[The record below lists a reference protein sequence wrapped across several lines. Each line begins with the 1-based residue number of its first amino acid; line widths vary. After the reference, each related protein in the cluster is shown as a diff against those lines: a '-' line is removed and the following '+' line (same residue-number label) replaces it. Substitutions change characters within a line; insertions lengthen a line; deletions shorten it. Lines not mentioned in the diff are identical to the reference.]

1 MVDVKY
7 LELAKT
13 YQKLE
18 ETTKRKEMTNYL
30 VELFNNTPSD
40 HIRDVIGLT
49 RGSPYPDY
57 EDWNIGMAEK
67 MVIKAIANATGTD
80 VAQITKKMKE
90 KGDLGKAAE
99 DAIKNKKQSALF
111 TKPLQIK
118 YVSETLEKIG
128 KASGTGSVDQ
138 KIKLFYFAKFFFATC
153 LQ

>member
-1 MVDVKY
+1 MDWVDVKY
-7 LELAKT
+7 LELVTT

-30 VELFNNTPSD
+30 VELFTITPPD
-40 HIRDVIGLT
+40 HIREVIGLT

-80 VAQITKKMKE
+80 VTKITEKMKE

-99 DAIKNKKQSALF
+99 DAIRNKKQSSIP
-111 TKPLQIK
+111 TK
-118 YVSETLEKIG
+118 YLE
-128 KASGTGSVDQ
+128 
-138 KIKLFYFAKFFFATC
+138 YFP
-153 LQ
+153 